1 MSTLKV
7 GTIQDHTNSI
17 SAITIDNTGLVNV
30 PVGLTN
36 PLMPY
41 IYLRGNSASE
51 VIQHGSA
58 ADFTNWNT
66 ETVQGGITFNS
77 SNGRITVPKNGIY
90 QIAAKFYLWANNTAA
105 QGVMVQ
111 KNSTTLQEY
120 FTDFAAVGDGSR
132 TDHTICINEV
142 LKLNANDYISF
153 NCNADIYAGSNH
165 TNCQMVMLG

>member
-1 MSTLKV
+1 MSTLITTTAQI
-7 GTIQDHTNSI
+7 GTIKDAGGNAT
-17 SAITIDNTGLVNV
+17 AMTIDSTGRVLKS
-30 PVGLTN
+30 
-36 PLMPY
+36 LMPY

-58 ADFTNWNT
+58 ADYTNWNT
-66 ETVQGGITFNS
+66 ETIQGGMAFNS
-77 SNGRITVPKNGIY
+77 SNGRITVPLNGIY
-90 QIAAKFYLWANNTAA
+90 QVAAKFYLWANNAAA
-105 QGVMVQ
+105 QGVMIQ
-111 KNSTTLQEY
+111 KNSTTFQEY

-132 TDHTICINEV
+132 TDHTICINEI